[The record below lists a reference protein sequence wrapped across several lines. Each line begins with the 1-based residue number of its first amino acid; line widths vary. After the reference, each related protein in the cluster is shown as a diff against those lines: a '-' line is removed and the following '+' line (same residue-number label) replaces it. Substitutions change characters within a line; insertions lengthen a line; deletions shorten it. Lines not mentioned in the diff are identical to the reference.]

1 MFYNLFEEL
10 IKYFLNVSSRGQYIH
25 FQATPNI
32 NQRNSKITRL
42 SISSK
47 IELKLQIA
55 EQIKWSLTFGGQKSV
70 CWFSAQLIQFGGKTR
85 KR

>member
-55 EQIKWSLTFGGQKSV
+55 EQIK
-70 CWFSAQLIQFGGKTR
+70 
-85 KR
+85 